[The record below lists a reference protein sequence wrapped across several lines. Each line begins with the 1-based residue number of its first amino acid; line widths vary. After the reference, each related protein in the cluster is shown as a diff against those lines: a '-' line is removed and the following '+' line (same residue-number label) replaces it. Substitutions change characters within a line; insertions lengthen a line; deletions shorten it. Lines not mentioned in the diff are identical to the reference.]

1 MKPLNTQFFTLLT
14 ALAFLGFTVSAIA
27 GKPSCPDGS
36 CNGNETPA
44 SCPVDC
50 DGGGSGGQEYPTYDV
65 TFNPDNDLYGS
76 GGTKWQSG
84 QKQEGITYFLSDQQG
99 GTGVMDLSYFRAP
112 SPAGPFTYPRG
123 ENCFDQPTPINAV
136 QFYGDKNGWAIFKGS
151 FIGHSDDGVMD
162 FMYLFTLKGYF
173 DDPSDWLPQV
183 FTTVTISSWE
193 LKLAKKREDNLYS
206 NITCT
211 GGGSLVDVITVS
223 RN

>member
-1 MKPLNTQFFTLLT
+1 MNTRFLT
-14 ALAFLGFTVSAIA
+14 VLITLAFLGFTVSAIA
-27 GKPSCPDGS
+27 GKPLCPDGS

-44 SCPVDC
+44 SCPADC
-50 DGGGSGGQEYPTYDV
+50 DGGGGGGQEYPTYDV
-65 TFNPDNDLYGS
+65 TFNPDDDLYGS
-76 GGTKWQSG
+76 GGTKWQSD
-84 QKQEGITYFLSDQQG
+84 QKQESITYFLSDQQG
-99 GTGVMDLSYFRAP
+99 GTGVMDLSYFREP

-123 ENCFDQPTPINAV
+123 ENCFDQSTPINAV

-173 DDPSDWLPQV
+173 VDLSDWLPQIS
-183 FTTVTISSWE
+183 TTVKITSWE

-211 GGGSLVDVITVS
+211 GDGPLADVITVS
-223 RN
+223 IN